1 MIELIDPVS
10 VVAALLLAAALGSLA
25 TLALVGKKP

>member
-1 MIELIDPVS
+1 MIELIDPFALA
-10 VVAALLLAAALGSLA
+10 AALLLAAILGGLA

>member
-1 MIELIDPVS
+1 MIELIDPFTIVT
-10 VVAALLLAAALGSLA
+10 ALMLAAILGGLA